1 MNSQSSTKYEINTV
15 SSTNICVRNDYIDFF
30 SEDIEELVT
39 KIYDY
44 NVIERPSNTSQKH
57 IFNECKEASG
67 SRSLK

>member
-1 MNSQSSTKYEINTV
+1 MNSQSSMKYEINTV

-44 NVIERPSNTSQKH
+44 NVIERPSNT
-57 IFNECKEASG
+57 
-67 SRSLK
+67 

>member
-30 SEDIEELVT
+30 FSEDTEELVT

-44 NVIERPSNTSQKH
+44 NVIERPSNT
-57 IFNECKEASG
+57 
-67 SRSLK
+67 